1 MSILVLVEHD
11 NHTINPATFSTITA
25 AKQITQ
31 HLTDKAIGAEIT
43 ALVIG
48 ENISTITEQV
58 AQIDGIHQVIG
69 VDNPLFAHQSA
80 ETVAPIIFH
89 LANDYTHILG
99 NATTY
104 GKNILPRVAALLDVM
119 QLSDI
124 SSVIDSDTFERPIY
138 AGNVIATVQSSDKKK
153 VITVR
158 PTKFPPTTT
167 TGGNAEIKILN
178 SDTDSLSQ
186 LSQLSTLS
194 QVIGTTLTNTDKVS
208 LSTAKIVIAGGRGL
222 GSAENYQTLLVPLA
236 QKLNAALGASRAAVD
251 LGFCPNDYQIGQTGK
266 VIAPDIYIAI
276 GISGAIQHQTGIKD
290 AKKIIAINS
299 DPNAP
304 IFQIADYGLVAD
316 LNDAVPKLIDLL

>member
-1 MSILVLVEHD
+1 MSIVVLVEHN
-11 NHTINPATFSTITA
+11 NHTINPATLSTITA
-25 AKQITQ
+25 AKQIAQ
-31 HLTDKAIGAEIT
+31 HIGIGSEIT

-48 ENISTITEQV
+48 ENISTITEQT
-58 AQIDGIHQVIG
+58 AKIDGIHQVIG
-69 VDNPLFAHQSA
+69 VDNPLFSQQTA
-80 ETVAPIIFH
+80 ETVAPIIVN

-124 SSVIDSDTFERPIY
+124 LSVIDTDTFEHPLY
-138 AGNVIATVQSSDKKK
+138 AGNVIATVQSSDEKK

-158 PTKFPPTTT
+158 PTKFPPTATAS
-167 TGGNAEIKILN
+167 GNADIQMLN
-178 SDTDSLSQ
+178 ISTDTDNDISSLSN
-186 LSQLSTLS
+186 LSQLS

-208 LSTAKIVIAGGRGL
+208 LSTAKVVIAGGRGL
-222 GSAENYQTLLVPLA
+222 GSAKNYQTLLVPLA
-236 QKLNAALGASRAAVD
+236 EKLNAALGASRVAVD

-290 AKKIIAINS
+290 AKTIIAINS

-304 IFQIADYGLVAD
+304 IFQVADYGLVAD
-316 LNDAVPKLIDLL
+316 LNEVVPKLIDLL